1 MSGPQQNIASH
12 GCLGIQHDI
21 HPNPADLPSLR
32 FVLAEK
38 IEDVQPLEKARFF
51 DMSDPQIL
59 VVIAIVG
66 LVIAFLRLVIALV
79 EATRKKGD

>member
-1 MSGPQQNIASH
+1 
-12 GCLGIQHDI
+12 
-21 HPNPADLPSLR
+21 
-32 FVLAEK
+32 
-38 IEDVQPLEKARFF
+38 
-51 DMSDPQIL
+51 MSDPQIL